1 MIIYYYYYCCEMSEQ
16 EYSAQLKVPFS
27 TSEEAKIAFTTLNVD
42 CEPRKELIKRDITL
56 DSSSLIVNWSSKEA
70 RLLRVSVNSFLDHLT
85 SVVET
90 LHEFGTEQ

>member
-1 MIIYYYYYCCEMSEQ
+1 MSEV
-16 EYSAQLKVPFS
+16 EELYSAQLKVPFL
-27 TSEEAKIAFTTLNVD
+27 TSEEASIAFKTLNVD

-56 DSSSLIVNWSSKEA
+56 DSDTSSLIVNWSSKEA

-90 LHEFGTEQ
+90 LHEFGTEGEATN